1 MVADVFGFVIKAL
14 AVGAI
19 IAVTFD
25 AAFRGIT
32 MVVKTYFEAKT
43 KFIEVVS
50 KDDGKEDKANTSR
63 LSFPKGSGS
72 RVIPN

>member
-1 MVADVFGFVIKAL
+1 MAADVFGFIIKAL

-19 IAVTFD
+19 IAVTID
-25 AAFRGIT
+25 AAFRGT
-32 MVVKTYFEAKT
+32 AMVVRTYFEAKT

-50 KDDGKEDKANTSR
+50 KDDGKEDKGNTSR
-63 LSFPKGSGS
+63 LSFSKGSS